1 MKNIDTNPHHY
12 NIGKIDDTMW
22 KHKITITT
30 SLRSNHANVFGA
42 HNLCGCFA
50 KTILRHQKQ
59 YDNHPLG
66 FVSFEYTKSG
76 DNLHFH
82 SIWTQLNEVDELKNI
97 FQTSNVQ
104 QPLYSG
110 ENVMDGLGYR
120 VIDRDISDYIE
131 KAKYDGDWLWY
142 ITKKPNVFV
151 YYTPSLMKSIEGA
164 NRGIDKINKQDG
176 LVDDRNIH
184 WFKYLSKERKSEHN
198 ENFLKDLETRGLNE

>member
-1 MKNIDTNPHHY
+1 MNTVEQNPHHY
-12 NIGKIDDTMW
+12 NLGKINDTMW

-30 SLRSNHANVFGA
+30 SLRSSHANLFGN
-42 HNLCGCFA
+42 HKLCGCFA

-59 YDNHPLG
+59 FDNHPLG
-66 FVSFEYTKSG
+66 FISFEFTKS

-82 SIWTQLNEVDELKNI
+82 SIWTQLNELDQLNKI
-97 FQTSNVQ
+97 FEKSNVH

-110 ENVMDGLGYR
+110 DDYMSGWGYR
-120 VIDRDISDYIE
+120 VIDRDICDYIE
-131 KAKYDGDWLWY
+131 KSKYDGDWIGY

-184 WFKYLSKERKSEHN
+184 WFKYLSKERKTSHN
-198 ENFLKDLETRGLNE
+198 DQFLTHLETRGFNE

>member
-1 MKNIDTNPHHY
+1 MNTVEQNPHHY
-12 NIGKIDDTMW
+12 NLGKINDTMW

-30 SLRSNHANVFGA
+30 SLRSSHANLFGN
-42 HNLCGCFA
+42 HKLCGCFA
-50 KTILRHQKQ
+50 KTILRHQRQ
-59 YDNHPLG
+59 FDNHPLG
-66 FVSFEYTKSG
+66 FISFEFTKS

-82 SIWTQLNEVDELKNI
+82 SIWTQLNELDQLNKI
-97 FQTSNVQ
+97 FEKSNVH

-110 ENVMDGLGYR
+110 DDYMSGWGYR
-120 VIDRDISDYIE
+120 VIDRDICDYIE
-131 KAKYDGDWLWY
+131 KSKYDGDWIGY

-184 WFKYLSKERKSEHN
+184 WFKYLSKERKTSHN
-198 ENFLKDLETRGLNE
+198 DQFLKHLETRGFNE